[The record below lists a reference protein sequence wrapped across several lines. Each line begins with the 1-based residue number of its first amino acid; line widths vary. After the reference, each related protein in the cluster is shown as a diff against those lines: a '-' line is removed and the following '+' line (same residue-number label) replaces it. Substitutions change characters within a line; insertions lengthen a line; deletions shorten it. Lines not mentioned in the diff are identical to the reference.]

1 MAEYLTTKEVARYLR
16 LHEKKVYALV
26 AQGKLPAARI
36 SGKWLFPKHLVD
48 QWVEQNTVLPTSGLL
63 GSMLE
68 QVLVL
73 QGSDDWLLSQVL
85 EGFVRRHRGDYS
97 VVSSKVGSVAGL
109 GAVARGQAH
118 LASCHVDDEVVRS
131 TAGNQDCYILHLF
144 DRQQGLI
151 YNAAR
156 HPGVTGLASVAELD
170 LTFAL
175 RQPLSGTH
183 RLVQGWFEELGIDPQ
198 TLRGVGPFS
207 SHTDLALAVRSGRAD
222 AGVGIQVAAEQCGL
236 DFIPLCHEPFKL
248 VVPTSY
254 SAHPKVVRFFE
265 QTLDHLGRAAREHA
279 PGYRFERSGTMGAV
293 GRPAPDEEINHVETS

>member
-26 AQGKLPAARI
+26 AAGKLPAARI

-63 GSMLE
+63 GSMLD

-85 EGFVRRHRGDYS
+85 EGYVRRHHDYS

-118 LASCHVDDEVVRS
+118 LASCHVGDEVVRS
-131 TAGNQDCYILHLF
+131 TAGERDCYVLHLF

-151 YNAAR
+151 YDAVR
-156 HPGVTGLASVAELD
+156 HPGITGLASVVELD

-198 TLRGVGPFS
+198 DLRGVGPFS
-207 SHTDLALAVRSGRAD
+207 SHLDLALAIRTGRAD

-236 DFIPLCHEPFKL
+236 GFIPLCSEPFKL
-248 VVPTSY
+248 VMPTDY
-254 SAHPKVVRFFE
+254 AAHPKVVRFFE
-265 QTLDHLGRAAREHA
+265 QTLDHLAGAAREHA

-293 GRPAPDEEINHVETS
+293 GRAAPSEEHDHVETS